1 VRAERGERRPIPGDA
16 TCGHPGRVLKDSAL
30 GTIGTEFFFPSFIHS
45 TFGKKKVLVGAI
57 CSVYSTFLSLVAECT
72 QLGLNAVVLLV
83 VVRPWT
89 KLELLR
95 FEPMIILQC
104 DREAT
109 NSTTP

>member
-1 VRAERGERRPIPGDA
+1 MP
-16 TCGHPGRVLKDSAL
+16 RVAIQDVSSKTALWEQSAQN
-30 GTIGTEFFFPSFIHS
+30 FFPSFIHS

-95 FEPMIILQC
+95 FEPMIILQARRNQ
-104 DREAT
+104 DDGLSE
-109 NSTTP
+109 